1 MYLQKPKSYSIV
13 LREYL
18 STLFIFKTFL
28 ILSNTYLTSLRYT
41 FQNKKSNTFSYKIY
55 ALNDN
60 TKKQQT
66 LLDTFIGYD
75 QIFSILNINNFHF
88 IKTKTKS
95 SRTNLLNAL
104 YIPKIMNKYLGNI
117 FQDVTMRNRIIFLRE
132 GTIFF

>member
-13 LREYL
+13 LRKYL
-18 STLFIFKTFL
+18 SNLFIFKTFL
-28 ILSNTYLTSLRYT
+28 ILSNTSLTPLRYT

-88 IKTKTKS
+88 IKTKS

-104 YIPKIMNKYLGNI
+104 NIPKIMNKYLGNI
-117 FQDVTMRNRIIFLRE
+117 FQDVTMRNRIIFFTRRNE
-132 GTIFF
+132 IF

>member
-13 LREYL
+13 LRKYL
-18 STLFIFKTFL
+18 SNLFIFKTFL
-28 ILSNTYLTSLRYT
+28 ILSNTSLTPLRYT

-75 QIFSILNINNFHF
+75 QIFSIVNINNFHF
-88 IKTKTKS
+88 IKTKS

-104 YIPKIMNKYLGNI
+104 NIPKIMNKYLGNI
-117 FQDVTMRNRIIFLRE
+117 FQDVTMRNRIIFYE
-132 GTIFF
+132 KE